1 LVKTLR
7 FCIFIA
13 DYQLVIMKTKNI
25 KVEYKSTQLISILSQ
40 TLAGKMNLARIKFF
54 GMFICALCK
63 VQTVCFE
70 KLSTAFETEAK
81 SGSSLRRIQRFMAE
95 YALDTDLIAQLIFKM
110 LPHKPPYRLAMDRTN
125 WKFGQTNINV
135 LTLAIVYQGVAF
147 PILISMLD
155 KRGNSHTQERIA
167 IMERYIRLFGKET
180 IDSLLAD
187 REFVG
192 EHWIDYL
199 NNRKIRYYI
208 RIRENFYVDNPRT
221 GKRFKAFWMFND
233 IKCGQCRFFYKIYR
247 VNDQLCY
254 LSASK
259 VKNKQ
264 GIPEL
269 QIIIAFNKPENAQ
282 QIYKERWQIET
293 AFRALK
299 SSGFNIEDTH
309 LSDLNRIEKLFSIVM
324 IAFAWAYIV
333 GVFADKNIKP
343 IKILKHGKRAK
354 SLFKHGLEIIATIL
368 LNPLTKMNVDV
379 FKFLSCT

>member
-1 LVKTLR
+1 
-7 FCIFIA
+7 
-13 DYQLVIMKTKNI
+13 MKTKSI
-25 KVEYKSTQLISILSQ
+25 KVEYKSTELISILSQ
-40 TLAGKMNLARIKFF
+40 NLAGKMNLARIKFF

-63 VQTVCFE
+63 VQSVGFE
-70 KLSTAFETEAK
+70 KLAIAFETTAK
-81 SGSSLRRIQRFMAE
+81 SDSSLRRIQRFMAE
-95 YALDTDLIAQLIFKM
+95 YVLDTDLIARLIFKI

-125 WKFGQTNINV
+125 WKFGETNINV

-155 KRGNSHTQERIA
+155 KRGNSNTNERIA
-167 IMERYIRLFGKET
+167 MINRYIRLFGYET
-180 IDSLLAD
+180 IDCLLAD

-192 EHWIDYL
+192 KHWIDYL
-199 NNRKIRYYI
+199 NHRRIKYYI
-208 RIRENFYVDNPRT
+208 RIRENFYVQNPRT
-221 GKRFKAFWMFND
+221 GKSVKASCMFSQLR
-233 IKCGQCRFFYKIYR
+233 CGECQFLKRIYQ
-247 VNDQLCY
+247 VNGQFCY

-259 VKNKQ
+259 VKNKD

-309 LSDLNRIEKLFSIVM
+309 LTDLDRIEKLFSIVM
-324 IAFAWAYIV
+324 IAFAWAYVV
-333 GVFADKNIKP
+333 GVFANEHIKP
-343 IKILKHGKRAK
+343 IRILKNGKRAK
-354 SLFKHGLEIIATIL
+354 SLFKYGLQIITTIL
-368 LNPLTKMNVDV
+368 LNQRAIIDIDV

>member
-1 LVKTLR
+1 LR

-368 LNPLTKMNVDV
+368 LNPLAKMNVDV